1 MQGYILKRILIAMF
15 TIFAVLTVVFFIF
28 RLGPADPVAVMLP
41 PNATPQ
47 DAENLTKKFG
57 LDRPLMVQYA
67 NYLKNAFKG
76 DFGASF
82 RFNEPALKVLF
93 ERFPATL
100 QLGLVAFIM
109 SVLIGLSVGIMSAVK
124 PDSLIDR
131 IGRLVALAGMSL
143 PSFWVGIMLILFFGV
158 TLRWFPIAGRGTL
171 AHYIM
176 PAFCMSLYPIALITR
191 LSRSSMLDALKSD
204 YVVMARIKG
213 VPEFYVILVHAFKN
227 ASIPVLTVIFGI
239 FSALLVGSA
248 VVVEYIFS
256 WPGIGRLVM
265 ESYFARDYPVVQVFV
280 IFVTF
285 VVVTLNL
292 IVDIIYAYIDPR
304 IRYQ

>member
-1 MQGYILKRILIAMF
+1 MQGYIIKRVLIAVF
-15 TIFAVLTVVFFIF
+15 TIFAVLTVVFFVF
-28 RLGPADPVAVMLP
+28 RLGPADPVSVMLP
-41 PNATPQ
+41 PNATPK
-47 DAENLTKKFG
+47 DAENLTRKFG
-57 LDRPLMVQYA
+57 LDKPLMVQYG

-76 DFGASF
+76 DFGESF
-82 RFNEPALKVLF
+82 RFDEPALKVLF

-100 QLGLVAFIM
+100 KLGLLAFII
-109 SVLIGLSVGIMSAVK
+109 SIGVGLSIGVYSAVK
-124 PDSLIDR
+124 PDSLVDKF
-131 IGRLVALAGMSL
+131 GRVLALAGMSL

-158 TLRWFPIAGRGTL
+158 FLRWLPIAGRGTL
-171 AHYIM
+171 LHYVM
-176 PAFCMSLYPIALITR
+176 PAFCMSLFPIALITR

-213 VPEFYVILVHAFKN
+213 VPEYYVILLHAFKN
-227 ASIPVLTVIFGI
+227 ASIPIITVIFGI
-239 FSALLVGSA
+239 FGAFMVGSA
-248 VVVEYIFS
+248 VIVEYIFS

-265 ESYFARDYPVVQVFV
+265 ESFFARDFPVVQVFV

-285 VVVTLNL
+285 MVVTLNL

>member
-57 LDRPLMVQYA
+57 LDQPLMVQYT
-67 NYLKNAFKG
+67 NYIKNAFKG

-100 QLGLVAFIM
+100 QLGLVAFVI
-109 SVLIGLSVGIMSAVK
+109 SVLVGLSVGIISAVK
-124 PDSLIDR
+124 PDSFIDR

-158 TLRWFPIAGRGTL
+158 TLRWFPIAGKGTL

-176 PAFCMSLYPIALITR
+176 PSFCMSLYPIALITR

-213 VPEFYVILVHAFKN
+213 VPEFYVILMHAFKN

-239 FSALLVGSA
+239 FSGLIVGSA

-285 VVVTLNL
+285 VVVTMNL

>member
-1 MQGYILKRILIAMF
+1 MQGYILKRILIAVF

-47 DAENLTKKFG
+47 DAENLTRKFG
-57 LDRPLMVQYA
+57 LDQPLMVQYT
-67 NYLKNAFKG
+67 NYLKNAIKG

-100 QLGLVAFIM
+100 QLGLVAFVI
-109 SVLIGLSVGIMSAVK
+109 SVLVGLSVGIISAVK
-124 PDSLIDR
+124 PDSFIDR

-143 PSFWVGIMLILFFGV
+143 PSFWVGVMLILFFGV
-158 TLRWFPIAGRGTL
+158 TLRWFPIAGKGTL

-176 PAFCMSLYPIALITR
+176 PSFCMSLYPIALITR

-239 FSALLVGSA
+239 FSGLIVGSA

-285 VVVTLNL
+285 VVVTMNL

>member
-1 MQGYILKRILIAMF
+1 MQGYILKRFLIAVA
-15 TIFAVLTVVFFIF
+15 TIFAVLTVVFFVF

-41 PNATPQ
+41 PEATPQ
-47 DAENLTKKFG
+47 DAENLTRKFG
-57 LDRPLMVQYA
+57 LDKPLMIQYL
-67 NYLKNAFKG
+67 NYLKNVCKG

-100 QLGLVAFIM
+100 YLGLVAFAI
-109 SVLIGLSVGIMSAVK
+109 SVIVGLSIGIYSAVK
-124 PDSLIDR
+124 PDSLVDR
-131 IGRLVALAGMSL
+131 LGRVFALAGMSL
-143 PSFWVGIMLILFFGV
+143 PSFWVGVMLILFFGV
-158 TLRWFPIAGRGTL
+158 TLRWLPIAGKGTPL
-171 AHYIM
+171 HFIM
-176 PAFCMSLYPIALITR
+176 PAFCMSLYPIALLTR

-213 VPEFYVILVHAFKN
+213 VPEFYVILLHAFKN
-227 ASIPVLTVIFGI
+227 ASIPVITVIFGL
-239 FSALLVGSA
+239 FGALMVGST

-265 ESYFARDYPVVQVFV
+265 ESYFARDYPVVQIFV

-292 IVDIIYAYIDPR
+292 IVDIVYAYIDPR

>member
-1 MQGYILKRILIAMF
+1 MQGYILKRILIAAF
-15 TIFAVLTVVFFIF
+15 TVFAVLTVVFFVF
-28 RLGPADPVAVMLP
+28 RLGPADPVAVMLS

-57 LDRPLMVQYA
+57 LDKPLMVQYG
-67 NYLKNAFKG
+67 NYLKNAVRG

-82 RFNEPALKVLF
+82 RFNEPALRVLF
-93 ERFPATL
+93 GRFPATL
-100 QLGLVAFIM
+100 KLGLVAFIL
-109 SVLIGLSVGIMSAVK
+109 SVTVGLSIGLYSAVK
-124 PDSLIDR
+124 PDSMVDR
-131 IGRLVALAGMSL
+131 FGRLFALAGMSL
-143 PSFWVGIMLILFFGV
+143 PSFWVGVMLILFFGV
-158 TLRWFPIAGRGTL
+158 FLRWLPIAGRGTIL
-171 AHYIM
+171 HYIM

-191 LSRSSMLDALKSD
+191 LSRSAMLDALKSD

-213 VPEFYVILVHAFKN
+213 VPEFYVIMLHAFKN
-227 ASIPVLTVIFGI
+227 ASIPVITVIFGI
-239 FSALLVGSA
+239 LGAFLVGSA

-280 IFVTF
+280 IVVTF
-285 VVVTLNL
+285 MVVTMNL

-304 IRYQ
+304 IRFQ

>member
-1 MQGYILKRILIAMF
+1 MQGYILKRILFAAF
-15 TIFAVLTVVFFIF
+15 TIFVVLTVVFFVF
-28 RLGPADPVAVMLP
+28 RLGPADPVSVMLP
-41 PNATPQ
+41 PDATPK

-57 LDRPLMVQYA
+57 LDQPLMTQYV
-67 NYLKNAFKG
+67 NYIKNAVQG

-100 QLGLVAFIM
+100 QLGLVAFVF
-109 SVLIGLSVGIMSAVK
+109 SVLIGLSVGIYSAVK
-124 PDSLIDR
+124 PNSIVDR
-131 IGRLVALAGMSL
+131 IGRVFALAGMSL
-143 PSFWVGIMLILFFGV
+143 PSFWVGVMLILFFGV
-158 TLRWFPIAGRGTL
+158 GLRWLPIAGRGTFL
-171 AHYIM
+171 HYIM

-213 VPEFYVILVHAFKN
+213 VPEFYVIITHAFKN

-239 FSALLVGSA
+239 FGALLVGSA

-292 IVDIIYAYIDPR
+292 IVDIVYAYIDPR

>member
-1 MQGYILKRILIAMF
+1 MQGYIAKRILIAIF
-15 TIFAVLTVVFFIF
+15 TIFAVMTVVFFVF
-28 RLGPADPVAVMLP
+28 RLGPADPVAVMLS

-57 LDRPLMVQYA
+57 LDKPLIIQYG
-67 NYLKNAFKG
+67 NFLKNVSKG
-76 DFGASF
+76 DFGTSF

-100 QLGLVAFIM
+100 KLGLAAFFV
-109 SVLIGLSVGIMSAVK
+109 SVSMGLCLGILSAVK
-124 PDSLIDR
+124 PDSIIDR
-131 IGRLVALAGMSL
+131 LGRLLALAGMSL
-143 PSFWVGIMLILFFGV
+143 PSFWVGVMLILFFGV
-158 TLRWFPIAGRGTL
+158 TLRWLPIAGRGT
-171 AHYIM
+171 AMHYVM
-176 PAFCMSLYPIALITR
+176 PTLCMSLYPIALITR

-204 YVVMARIKG
+204 YVTMARIKG
-213 VPEFYVILVHAFKN
+213 VPEFYVIMLHAFKN
-227 ASIPVLTVIFGI
+227 AAIPVITVIFGL
-239 FSALLVGSA
+239 FGALMVGSA

-265 ESYFARDYPVVQVFV
+265 ESYFARDYPVVQIFV

-285 VVVTLNL
+285 VVVSLNL
-292 IVDIIYAYIDPR
+292 IVDIVYAYIDPR

>member
-1 MQGYILKRILIAMF
+1 MQGYILKRVLIAAF
-15 TIFAVLTVVFFIF
+15 TVFAVLTVVFFIF
-28 RLGPADPVAVMLP
+28 RLGPADPVAVMLS

-57 LDRPLMVQYA
+57 LDKPLMVQYG
-67 NYLKNAFKG
+67 NYLKNAVRG

-82 RFNEPALKVLF
+82 RFNEPALGVLF
-93 ERFPATL
+93 GRFPATL
-100 QLGLVAFIM
+100 KLGLVAFIL
-109 SVLIGLSVGIMSAVK
+109 SVTVGLSIGLYSAVK
-124 PDSLIDR
+124 PDSMVDR
-131 IGRLVALAGMSL
+131 FGRVFALAGMSL
-143 PSFWVGIMLILFFGV
+143 PSFWVGVMLILFFGV
-158 TLRWFPIAGRGTL
+158 FLRWLPIAGRGSIL
-171 AHYIM
+171 HYIM

-191 LSRSSMLDALKSD
+191 LSRSAMLDALKSD

-213 VPEFYVILVHAFKN
+213 VPEFYVIMLHAFKN
-227 ASIPVLTVIFGI
+227 ASIPVITVIFGI
-239 FSALLVGSA
+239 LGAFLVGSA

-280 IFVTF
+280 IVVTF
-285 VVVTLNL
+285 MVVTINL

-304 IRYQ
+304 IRFQ

>member
-1 MQGYILKRILIAMF
+1 MQGYIAKRVLIAGF
-15 TIFAVLTVVFFIF
+15 TVFAVLTVVFFVF

-41 PNATPQ
+41 PDATPQ

-57 LDRPLMVQYA
+57 LDKPLIIQYKS
-67 NYLKNAFKG
+67 YLINAAKG

-82 RFNEPALKVLF
+82 RFNEPALTVLF

-100 QLGLVAFIM
+100 YLGLVAFAI
-109 SVLIGLSVGIMSAVK
+109 SVIVGLSIGVYSAVK
-124 PDSLIDR
+124 PDSMVDR
-131 IGRLVALAGMSL
+131 IGRVLALAGMSL
-143 PSFWVGIMLILFFGV
+143 PSFWVGVMLILFFGV
-158 TLRWFPIAGRGTL
+158 TLRWLPIAGRGTPL
-171 AHYIM
+171 HYIM

-213 VPEFYVILVHAFKN
+213 VPEFYVILLHAFKN
-227 ASIPVLTVIFGI
+227 ASIPVITVIFGL
-239 FSALLVGSA
+239 FGALMVGSA

-280 IFVTF
+280 IFVTL

-292 IVDIIYAYIDPR
+292 IVDIVYAYIDPR

>member
-1 MQGYILKRILIAMF
+1 MQGYIVKRILIAAF
-15 TIFAVLTVVFFIF
+15 TVFTVLTVVFFVF
-28 RLGPADPVAVMLP
+28 RLGPADPVMVMLP

-57 LDRPLMVQYA
+57 LDKPLMVQYR
-67 NYLKNAFKG
+67 NYLKNAFRG
-76 DFGASF
+76 DFGSSF
-82 RFNEPALKVLF
+82 RFDEPALRVLLM
-93 ERFPATL
+93 RFPATL
-100 QLGLVAFIM
+100 KLGLVTFIL
-109 SVLIGLSVGIMSAVK
+109 SITVGLSIGLISAVK
-124 PDSLIDR
+124 PDSIIDR
-131 IGRLVALAGMSL
+131 IGRLFALAGMSL

-158 TLRWFPIAGRGTL
+158 TLRWLPIAGRGTPL
-171 AHYIM
+171 HYIM

-227 ASIPVLTVIFGI
+227 ASIPVITVIFGI
-239 FSALLVGSA
+239 FGALMVGSA

-265 ESYFARDYPVVQVFV
+265 ESFFARDYPVVQVFV
-280 IFVTF
+280 IVVTCM
-285 VVVTLNL
+285 VVTLNL

>member
-1 MQGYILKRILIAMF
+1 MQGYILKRVLIAAF
-15 TIFAVLTVVFFIF
+15 TVFAVLTVVFFIF
-28 RLGPADPVAVMLP
+28 RLGPADPVAVMLS

-57 LDRPLMVQYA
+57 LDKPLMVQYG
-67 NYLKNAFKG
+67 NYLKNAIRG

-82 RFNEPALKVLF
+82 RFNEPALMVLF
-93 ERFPATL
+93 GRFPATL
-100 QLGLVAFIM
+100 KLGLVAFIL
-109 SVLIGLSVGIMSAVK
+109 SVTVGLSIGLYSAVK
-124 PDSLIDR
+124 PDSMVDKF
-131 IGRLVALAGMSL
+131 GRVFALAGMSL
-143 PSFWVGIMLILFFGV
+143 PSFWVGVMLILFFGV
-158 TLRWFPIAGRGTL
+158 FLRWLPIAGRGSIL
-171 AHYIM
+171 HYIM

-191 LSRSSMLDALKSD
+191 LSRSAMLDALKSD

-213 VPEFYVILVHAFKN
+213 VPEFYVIMLHAFKN
-227 ASIPVLTVIFGI
+227 ASIPVITVIFGI
-239 FSALLVGSA
+239 LGAFLVGSA

-280 IFVTF
+280 IVVTF
-285 VVVTLNL
+285 MVVTINL

-304 IRYQ
+304 IRFQ

>member
-1 MQGYILKRILIAMF
+1 MQGYILKRILIAVV
-15 TIFAVLTVVFFIF
+15 TIFAVLTVVFFVF

-47 DAENLTKKFG
+47 DAENLTRKFG
-57 LDRPLMVQYA
+57 LDQPLMVQYK
-67 NYLKNAFKG
+67 NYLKNAVKG

-82 RFNEPALKVLF
+82 RFNEPALRVLF

-100 QLGLVAFIM
+100 QLGLVAFVI
-109 SVLIGLSVGIMSAVK
+109 SVLVGLGVGIISAVK
-124 PDSLIDR
+124 PDSIIDR
-131 IGRLVALAGMSL
+131 LGRLLALAGMSL
-143 PSFWVGIMLILFFGV
+143 PSFWVGVMLILFFGV
-158 TLRWFPIAGRGTL
+158 TLRWFPIAGKGTL
-171 AHYIM
+171 MHYIM

-213 VPEFYVILVHAFKN
+213 VPEFYVILIHAFKN

-239 FSALLVGSA
+239 FSGLIVGSA

-292 IVDIIYAYIDPR
+292 IVDILYAYIDPR

>member
-1 MQGYILKRILIAMF
+1 MQGYILKRILFAAF
-15 TIFAVLTVVFFIF
+15 TIFAVLTVVFFVF

-41 PNATPQ
+41 PEATPQ

-57 LDRPLMVQYA
+57 LDKPLMIQYK
-67 NYLKNAFKG
+67 NYLMNAAKG

-82 RFNEPALKVLF
+82 RFNEPALTVLF

-100 QLGLVAFIM
+100 HLGLVAFAV
-109 SVLIGLSVGIMSAVK
+109 SVIVGLSIGVYSAVK
-124 PDSLIDR
+124 PDSMVDR
-131 IGRLVALAGMSL
+131 IGRLFALAGMSL
-143 PSFWVGIMLILFFGV
+143 PSFWVGVMLILFFGV
-158 TLRWFPIAGRGTL
+158 TLRWLPIAGRGTPL
-171 AHYIM
+171 HYIM
-176 PAFCMSLYPIALITR
+176 PAFCMSLYPIALLTR

-213 VPEFYVILVHAFKN
+213 VPEFYVILLHAFKN
-227 ASIPVLTVIFGI
+227 ASIPVITVIFGL
-239 FSALLVGSA
+239 FGALMVGSA

>member
-57 LDRPLMVQYA
+57 LDQPLMVQYT

-76 DFGASF
+76 DFGTSF

-100 QLGLVAFIM
+100 QLGLVAFVI
-109 SVLIGLSVGIMSAVK
+109 SVLVGLSVGIISAVK
-124 PDSLIDR
+124 PDSFIDR

-143 PSFWVGIMLILFFGV
+143 PSFWVGVMLILFFGV
-158 TLRWFPIAGRGTL
+158 TLRWLPIAGKGTL

-176 PAFCMSLYPIALITR
+176 PSFCMSLYPIALITR

-239 FSALLVGSA
+239 FSGLIVGSA

-285 VVVTLNL
+285 VVVTMNL

>member
-47 DAENLTKKFG
+47 DAENLTRKFG
-57 LDRPLMVQYA
+57 LDQPLMVQYK
-67 NYLKNAFKG
+67 NYLKNAVKG

-100 QLGLVAFIM
+100 QLGLVAFVI
-109 SVLIGLSVGIMSAVK
+109 SVLVGLSVGIISAVK
-124 PDSLIDR
+124 PDSFIDR
-131 IGRLVALAGMSL
+131 IGRFVALVGMSL
-143 PSFWVGIMLILFFGV
+143 PSFWVGVMLILFFGV
-158 TLRWFPIAGRGTL
+158 TLHWFPIAGKGTL

-176 PAFCMSLYPIALITR
+176 PSFCMSLYPIALITR

-239 FSALLVGSA
+239 FSGLIVGSA

-285 VVVTLNL
+285 VVVTINL
-292 IVDIIYAYIDPR
+292 IVDILYAYIDPR

>member
-1 MQGYILKRILIAMF
+1 MQGYILKRILIAVF
-15 TIFAVLTVVFFIF
+15 TVFAVLTVVFFVF

-41 PNATPQ
+41 PDATPQ
-47 DAENLTKKFG
+47 DAENLTRKFG
-57 LDRPLMVQYA
+57 LDKPLMIQYKS
-67 NYLKNAFKG
+67 YLINAVKG

-100 QLGLVAFIM
+100 YLGLVAFVI
-109 SVLIGLSVGIMSAVK
+109 SVVVGLCIGVYSAVK
-124 PDSLIDR
+124 PDSMVDR
-131 IGRLVALAGMSL
+131 IGRLFALAGMSL
-143 PSFWVGIMLILFFGV
+143 PSFWVGVMLILFFGV
-158 TLRWFPIAGRGTL
+158 TLRWLPIAGRDTPL
-171 AHYIM
+171 HYIM
-176 PAFCMSLYPIALITR
+176 PAFCLSLYPIALITR

-213 VPEFYVILVHAFKN
+213 VPEIYVILLHAFKN
-227 ASIPVLTVIFGI
+227 ASIPVITVIFGL
-239 FSALLVGSA
+239 FGALMVGST

-292 IVDIIYAYIDPR
+292 IVDIVYAYIDPR

>member
-1 MQGYILKRILIAMF
+1 MQGYIAKRILIAIF
-15 TIFAVLTVVFFIF
+15 TIFAVMTVVFFVF
-28 RLGPADPVAVMLP
+28 RLGPADPVAVMLS

-57 LDRPLMVQYA
+57 LDKPLIIQYG
-67 NYLKNAFKG
+67 NYLINVSKG
-76 DFGASF
+76 DFGTSF
-82 RFNEPALKVLF
+82 RFDEPALKVLF

-100 QLGLVAFIM
+100 KLGLVAFCI
-109 SVLIGLSVGIMSAVK
+109 SVLVGLCLGILSAVK
-124 PDSLIDR
+124 PDSIIDR
-131 IGRLVALAGMSL
+131 LGRLLALAGMSL
-143 PSFWVGIMLILFFGV
+143 PSFWVGVMLILFFGV
-158 TLRWFPIAGRGTL
+158 FLRWLPIAGRGTIL
-171 AHYIM
+171 HYIM

-204 YVVMARIKG
+204 YVTMARIKG
-213 VPEFYVILVHAFKN
+213 VPELYVIMLHAFKN
-227 ASIPVLTVIFGI
+227 AAIPVITVIFGL
-239 FSALLVGSA
+239 FGALMVGSA

-265 ESYFARDYPVVQVFV
+265 ESYFARDYPVVQIFV

-285 VVVTLNL
+285 VVVSLNL
-292 IVDIIYAYIDPR
+292 IVDIVYAYIDPR

>member
-1 MQGYILKRILIAMF
+1 MQGYIFKRILIAGF
-15 TIFAVLTVVFFIF
+15 TVFAVLTVVFFVF

-41 PNATPQ
+41 PDATPQ

-57 LDRPLMVQYA
+57 LDKPLMIQYQ
-67 NYLKNAFKG
+67 NYLMNAVKG

-100 QLGLVAFIM
+100 SLALVAFTI
-109 SVLIGLSVGIMSAVK
+109 SVIVGLSIGVYSAVK
-124 PDSLIDR
+124 PDSIVDR
-131 IGRLVALAGMSL
+131 IGRLFALAGMSL
-143 PSFWVGIMLILFFGV
+143 PSFWVGVMLILFFGV
-158 TLRWFPIAGRGTL
+158 TLRWLPIAGRGTPL
-171 AHYIM
+171 HYIM

-213 VPEFYVILVHAFKN
+213 VPEIYVILLHAFKN
-227 ASIPVLTVIFGI
+227 ASIPVITVIFGL
-239 FSALLVGSA
+239 FGALMVGST

>member
-1 MQGYILKRILIAMF
+1 MQGYILKRILIAVF
-15 TIFAVLTVVFFIF
+15 TIFAVLTAVFFIF

-41 PNATPQ
+41 PDATPQ
-47 DAENLTKKFG
+47 DAQNLTRKFG
-57 LDRPLMVQYA
+57 LDQPLMVQYK
-67 NYLKNAFKG
+67 NYLANAVKG

-93 ERFPATL
+93 QRFPATL
-100 QLGLVAFIM
+100 QLGLVAFFF
-109 SVLIGLSVGIMSAVK
+109 SVLVGLSVGIVSAVK
-124 PDSLIDR
+124 PDSIIDR
-131 IGRLVALAGMSL
+131 VGRVFALAGMSL
-143 PSFWVGIMLILFFGV
+143 PSFWVGVMLILFFGV
-158 TLRWFPIAGRGTL
+158 TLRWFPIAGKGTL
-171 AHYIM
+171 AHYVM

-213 VPEFYVILVHAFKN
+213 VPEFYVILMHAFKN

-239 FSALLVGSA
+239 FSGLIVGSA

-292 IVDIIYAYIDPR
+292 VVDILYAYIDPR
-304 IRYQ
+304 IRYH

>member
-1 MQGYILKRILIAMF
+1 MQGYILKRVLIAVF
-15 TIFAVLTVVFFIF
+15 TVFAVLTVVFFVF

-57 LDRPLMVQYA
+57 LDKPLMIQYG
-67 NYLKNAFKG
+67 NYLKNASMG

-82 RFNEPALKVLF
+82 RFSEPALKVLF
-93 ERFPATL
+93 DRFPATM
-100 QLGLVAFIM
+100 QLGLVAFFI
-109 SVLIGLSVGIMSAVK
+109 SVIVGLTIGIYSAVR
-124 PDSLIDR
+124 PDSMVDR
-131 IGRLVALAGMSL
+131 FGRLFALAGMSL

-158 TLRWFPIAGRGTL
+158 FLRWLPIAGRGTIL
-171 AHYIM
+171 HYIM

-213 VPEFYVILVHAFKN
+213 VPEYYVILLHALKN
-227 ASIPVLTVIFGI
+227 ASIPVITVIFGL
-239 FSALLVGSA
+239 FGALMVGSA

-280 IFVTF
+280 IFVTL

-292 IVDIIYAYIDPR
+292 MVDIVYAYIDPR
-304 IRYQ
+304 IRFQ

>member
-1 MQGYILKRILIAMF
+1 MQGYIFKRILIAAF
-15 TIFAVLTVVFFIF
+15 TILMVLTVVFFVF
-28 RLGPADPVAVMLP
+28 RLGPANPVMVMLP
-41 PNATPQ
+41 PDATPQ

-57 LDRPLMVQYA
+57 LDKPLMVQYG
-67 NYLKNAFKG
+67 NYLKNAVKG

-82 RFNEPALKVLF
+82 RFNEPALRVLF

-100 QLGLVAFIM
+100 KLGLVAFAV
-109 SVLIGLSVGIMSAVK
+109 SVLVGLSIGLYSAVK
-124 PDSLIDR
+124 PESIVDR
-131 IGRLVALAGMSL
+131 FGRMFALAGMSL

-158 TLRWFPIAGRGTL
+158 FLRWLPIAGRGTIL
-171 AHYIM
+171 HYIM

-213 VPEFYVILVHAFKN
+213 VPEYYVILLHAFKN
-227 ASIPVLTVIFGI
+227 ASIPIITVIFGI
-239 FSALLVGSA
+239 LGAFMLGSA
-248 VVVEYIFS
+248 VIVEYIFS

-280 IFVTF
+280 IVVTF
-285 VVVTLNL
+285 MVVTLNL